1 MVEIFQNQFKI
12 EQVSFTKMFL
22 LSENELRLVEGII
35 LNTFMDLEESV
46 IKALLEEDKNLTL
59 SNWTH
64 CSNWFNFKQSGWR
77 DRLLKMVGQSATWLY
92 FLWVGKSSLSKHGN
106 GRPKRHKE
114 HIRGSLVGTTL
125 WPIRLAHYFLLEHL
139 LDNHS
144 SWQTWLHQ
152 FGAIYG
158 DLLSNL
164 KVRRCCLTIVSIQM
178 ESSA

>member
-64 CSNWFNFKQSGWR
+64 CSNWFNFKQSG
-77 DRLLKMVGQSATWLY
+77 
-92 FLWVGKSSLSKHGN
+92 
-106 GRPKRHKE
+106 
-114 HIRGSLVGTTL
+114 
-125 WPIRLAHYFLLEHL
+125 
-139 LDNHS
+139 
-144 SWQTWLHQ
+144 
-152 FGAIYG
+152 
-158 DLLSNL
+158 
-164 KVRRCCLTIVSIQM
+164 
-178 ESSA
+178 